1 MFGWVRGSAALSGAR
16 WRRISRFR
24 AHQGGHA
31 LLETALLFT
40 ILPFLFLGVSVFSE
54 ADMVVRRLDE
64 AAGKSAD
71 LVARLDSVST
81 GELDALKDN
90 LIDELMKPFP
100 TGDFSLTLT
109 SVVTD
114 QDGRATVGWSHSRG
128 GTAGPR
134 AVGSDVAL
142 PAGLAEPST
151 SIILA
156 ESASRFSS
164 TFGTLI
170 IGARTMTGVA
180 YSAPR
185 RGGQVAMTP

>member
-1 MFGWVRGSAALSGAR
+1 
-16 WRRISRFR
+16 
-24 AHQGGHA
+24 
-31 LLETALLFT
+31 
-40 ILPFLFLGVSVFSE
+40 
-54 ADMVVRRLDE
+54 
-64 AAGKSAD
+64 
-71 LVARLDSVST
+71 
-81 GELDALKDN
+81 
-90 LIDELMKPFP
+90 
-100 TGDFSLTLT
+100 
-109 SVVTD
+109 
-114 QDGRATVGWSHSRG
+114 
-128 GTAGPR
+128 
-134 AVGSDVAL
+134 VGSDVAL